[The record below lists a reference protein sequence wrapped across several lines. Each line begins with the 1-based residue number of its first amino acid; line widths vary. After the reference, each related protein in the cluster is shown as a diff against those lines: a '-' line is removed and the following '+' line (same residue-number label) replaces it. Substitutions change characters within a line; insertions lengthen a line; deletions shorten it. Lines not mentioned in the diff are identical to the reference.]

1 MAMTNAEWMIKD
13 LVNWMML
20 QWRMLEKIVLWIGNM
35 TLYMSIIGVVLLVI
49 VVIKAWRSGLLKD
62 DEEDDD
68 DLDWGDDEDN
78 D

>member
-1 MAMTNAEWMIKD
+1 MIKD

-35 TLYMSIIGVVLLVI
+35 TLYMSIIGVVLLV
-49 VVIKAWRSGLLKD
+49 VVIIKAWRSGLLKD

-68 DLDWGDDEDN
+68 DLDWDDDEDN

>member
-1 MAMTNAEWMIKD
+1 MIKD

-68 DLDWGDDEDN
+68 LDWDDDEDN

>member
-1 MAMTNAEWMIKD
+1 MIKD

-68 DLDWGDDEDN
+68 IDWDSDDGDN
-78 D
+78 NRRS

>member
-1 MAMTNAEWMIKD
+1 MIKD

-20 QWRMLEKIVLWIGNM
+20 QCRMLEKIVLWIGNM

-49 VVIKAWRSGLLKD
+49 IVAKAWRSGLLKD

-68 DLDWGDDEDN
+68 LDWDDDEDN

>member
-1 MAMTNAEWMIKD
+1 MIKD

-68 DLDWGDDEDN
+68 LDWNDDEDN